1 RRVAGALAIVACI
14 VVAAAFGPRVLN
26 SIRGLRG
33 VPGDH
38 STVSAPVI
46 DRLAGSW
53 QATVT
58 RAKLQAVAN
67 ARFPL
72 ASTKLWDHFL
82 QRLYQHTGHVTTTT
96 VTFQDGQLSID
107 ASRDGLPARSK
118 WTGAYEVVSD
128 NTFVAGDGGSFY
140 ITYHYTIDGN
150 SLIVQ
155 VVDDRFP
162 DDIGPSPPVIPDLLP
177 QVLVWETAPFTK
189 VG

>member
-1 RRVAGALAIVACI
+1 MTMSVDGRLRNDLARDAASIDVDVDHVLGNVVAKGQRRRTRRRVGGALAIVACI

-38 STVSAPVI
+38 STVSAPII

-72 ASTKLWDHFL
+72 ASTKLWDQFL
-82 QRLYQHTGHVTTTT
+82 Q
-96 VTFQDGQLSID
+96 
-107 ASRDGLPARSK
+107 
-118 WTGAYEVVSD
+118 
-128 NTFVAGDGGSFY
+128 
-140 ITYHYTIDGN
+140 
-150 SLIVQ
+150 
-155 VVDDRFP
+155 
-162 DDIGPSPPVIPDLLP
+162 
-177 QVLVWETAPFTK
+177 
-189 VG
+189 